1 MEQYELTTP
10 NGTKFTITSEEV
22 SNGWLT
28 IVKVT
33 NNQGEVSKYAWISPY
48 DQSISDDRAD
58 LQRIVDIVRNNY

>member
-1 MEQYELTTP
+1 MEQYEFTTP

-33 NNQGEVSKYAWISPY
+33 NKQGEVNKYAWTSPY
-48 DQSISDDRAD
+48 GQSIRDEHAD
-58 LQRIVDIVRNNY
+58 LRRIVNIVRDNY

>member
-1 MEQYELTTP
+1 MEQYEFTTP
-10 NGTKFTITSEEV
+10 NNTKFDITSEEV

-48 DQSISDDRAD
+48 DQSIADDRAD
-58 LQRIVDIVRNNY
+58 LQRIVDIIRNNY

>member
-1 MEQYELTTP
+1 MEQYEFTTP
-10 NGTKFTITSEEV
+10 NNTKFEITSEEV
-22 SNGWLT
+22 SDGWLT